1 MVITTQEKER
11 AFDDLHRIAEQ
22 LETISRD
29 TSVMI
34 DALEDIA
41 AALIR
46 AYPEQIRPAA
56 TIRPSAE
63 TSGAAPTRAAG
74 EPPSSESSGAAPMS
88 DDELLEMVSRA
99 AARTRGV

>member
-1 MVITTQEKER
+1 MGKVDE
-11 AFDDLHRIAEQ
+11 LHRIADA
-22 LETISRD
+22 LDSISKD
-29 TSVMI
+29 TAVIVDM
-34 DALEDIA
+34 LEDIA

-46 AYPEQIRPAA
+46 AYPEQIRPAT

-88 DDELLEMVSRA
+88 DDELLEMVRA
-99 AARTRGV
+99 AAARAKGRC

>member
-29 TSVMI
+29 TSVI
-34 DALEDIA
+34 VDALEDIA

-46 AYPEQIRPAA
+46 AYPERIRPAE
-56 TIRPSAE
+56 P
-63 TSGAAPTRAAG
+63 PRAAG
-74 EPPSSESSGAAPMS
+74 ELPSSESSGAAPMS
-88 DDELLEMVSRA
+88 DDELLEMVRA
-99 AARTRGV
+99 AAARARGV

>member
-22 LETISRD
+22 LGTISRD
-29 TSVMI
+29 TSVMV

-46 AYPEQIRPAA
+46 AYPERIRPA
-56 TIRPSAE
+56 
-63 TSGAAPTRAAG
+63 
-74 EPPSSESSGAAPMS
+74 EPPSSGAARDLS
-88 DDELLEMVSRA
+88 DAELLEIVKHRA
-99 AARTRGV
+99 AQTKAGGGA